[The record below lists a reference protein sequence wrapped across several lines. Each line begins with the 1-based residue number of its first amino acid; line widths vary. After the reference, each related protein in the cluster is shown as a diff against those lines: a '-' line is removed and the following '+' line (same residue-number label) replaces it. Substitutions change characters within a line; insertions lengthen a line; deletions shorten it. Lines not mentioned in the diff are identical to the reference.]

1 MDLFNDDMYHNDEEC
16 ESGDEN
22 DDGED
27 TSPCEHELLIEGYC
41 ALCGVQVRE
50 CLILN
55 DEIITDS
62 DKLNKRKEFSNENLL
77 NVVSQ
82 LQIPKECRGI
92 LTDYISKNPIK
103 IRGNS
108 ETVMKVLCYYS
119 YKLLLVPMVIECSFF
134 RFFEFCGINKRSS
147 KKVIKYIR
155 SIQETTGGMDLYN
168 ISFIHPIALIKEF
181 LYIMW
186 SRENKELEPVPLK
199 YIVPPGHKDI
209 IMFAVY
215 LFSTDVE
222 MKKDLKIKLIKNSL
236 RKDIETLETEL
247 DDFVEMEYQKEY
259 ERRMFHNSRRNNLSI
274 ESPDFDELVE
284 KMYPDEY
291 MVENPHR
298 LAACILYNVL
308 MISMSNLAELNKTN
322 NTILKRNITKIP
334 KRIYNE
340 KDVVEYFGTGDTTI
354 KSLMSKYGIRIKNN
368 VSKKN

>member
-1 MDLFNDDMYHNDEEC
+1 MDMFADDMYHNDEEY
-16 ESGDEN
+16 ESADE
-22 DDGED
+22 GED
-27 TSPCEHELLIEGYC
+27 EGAAACEHELLIEGYC

-119 YKLLLVPMVIECSFF
+119 YKLLLVPMIIECSFF

-155 SIQETTGGMDLYN
+155 SIQETTGGDLYN

-181 LYIMW
+181 LYIIWM
-186 SRENKELEPVPLK
+186 RENKELEPVPLK
-199 YIVPPGHKDI
+199 YKVPPGHKDI
-209 IMFAVY
+209 IMFAAY
-215 LFSTDVE
+215 LFSTDME
-222 MKKDLKIKLIKNSL
+222 IKKELKIRLIKNSL
-236 RKDIETLETEL
+236 RKNDEILEAEL
-247 DDFVEMEYQKEY
+247 DEFVENEYQREY
-259 ERRMFHNSRRNNLSI
+259 ERRLFHNGRKDSLTDSPNL
-274 ESPDFDELVE
+274 DELIE

-308 MISMSNLAELNKTN
+308 MISMSNLSELSSSN
-322 NTILKRNITKIP
+322 NTILKRHITKIP
-334 KRIYNE
+334 KRMYNE

-354 KSLMSKYGIRIKNN
+354 KSLISKYGIRIKNN
-368 VSKKN
+368 ISKKN